1 MIRQVPCLP
10 CPIAAISSAA
20 ILYNRFSRFYSHLCI
35 SAHKFLFR
43 ASCHSYESRCVR
55 TLLPLEPNS
64 RALFAVLPFF
74 FECRNQGTALTQTR
88 LQVLC
93 GATEHSLHC
102 KQFPR
107 ILRYMLIKQRFRC
120 CEKTSRHSIMTVY
133 HTSFAEVAAAS
144 PLLSLVWAALR
155 CAWADTCDNKH
166 ATIID
171 NDVFIHD
178 AALGARQFAAARPAA
193 NI

>member
-1 MIRQVPCLP
+1 
-10 CPIAAISSAA
+10 
-20 ILYNRFSRFYSHLCI
+20 
-35 SAHKFLFR
+35 
-43 ASCHSYESRCVR
+43 
-55 TLLPLEPNS
+55 
-64 RALFAVLPFF
+64 
-74 FECRNQGTALTQTR
+74 
-88 LQVLC
+88 
-93 GATEHSLHC
+93 
-102 KQFPR
+102 
-107 ILRYMLIKQRFRC
+107 
-120 CEKTSRHSIMTVY
+120 MTVY